1 MGATGLRGV
10 WPSLPPW
17 PVLIHIPVLQKGGV
31 IWKNASF
38 PAVFKAPSWPDIV
51 YFTHTN
57 LHKNNGQLYAVSE
70 LAGHQTSSES
80 WATGRAVTPFPR
92 VWGGGTHCSGQSA
105 FGNTC
110 CGGHM
115 SALIK
120 AWWCWHFRLN
130 TTQKWYSTCS
140 ALAASAL
147 PALVVSSY
155 WGRSWTCFGGWR

>member
-1 MGATGLRGV
+1 MQRNRGKQERSV
-10 WPSLPPW
+10 ACPSPCHWHLCSKKWEPSG
-17 PVLIHIPVLQKGGV
+17 QKV
-31 IWKNASF
+31 IM
-38 PAVFKAPSWPDIV
+38 PAVFKAPILSDIV
-51 YFTHTN
+51 NCVRTN
-57 LHKNNGQLYAVSE
+57 LWRNSRQPYAVSE